1 MSLKRRIKRNGHSQ
15 LQLYVEGT
23 GYGVNFYECVE
34 RGRKRAVL

>member
-1 MSLKRRIKRNGHSQ
+1 MSLKRRINEMGIVNSSCMLK
-15 LQLYVEGT
+15 GT